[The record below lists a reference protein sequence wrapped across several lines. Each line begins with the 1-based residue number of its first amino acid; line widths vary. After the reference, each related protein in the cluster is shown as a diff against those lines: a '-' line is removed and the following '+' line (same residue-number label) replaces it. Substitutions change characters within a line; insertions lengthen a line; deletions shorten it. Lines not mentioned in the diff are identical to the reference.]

1 MINKILFIV
10 LILLANVY
18 AKKESYMSLGS
29 TPKYQKN
36 FTHFDYVNPNAKKG
50 GIYKQAAR
58 GTYDSFN
65 PFILKGL
72 SASGIGLLYD
82 TLMSPSADESSV
94 YYPLIAKE
102 VEIDENNNWV
112 VFYINE
118 NARFSD
124 GSKVR
129 AQDVKFSFDI
139 LIEKGSPQYKR
150 YYSDIKDV
158 EVLNDLSVRFNFK
171 TNTNKEL
178 PVILVSLNIMPK
190 KFWSDKDFIKAD
202 DTVPMGSGPYL
213 IDSYKFGK
221 YIKYKRNKNYWAKDL
236 NVNLGSYN
244 FNKIQYDYYKDQS
257 VTLEAFK
264 AGEFDYRQEYTAKTW
279 ATMYTGK
286 NFTKG
291 LIKTEN
297 RQHENPQGMQ
307 AFGFNLRNPLFK
319 NKEIRKALNLAFD
332 FEWTNKQLFF
342 SQYKRSQSFF
352 DNSELSS
359 SGLPSKEELLLLNPL
374 KDQIPS
380 SVFEKEFKNNTTKG
394 SGKIRKELRAALKIL
409 KKEGWSF
416 KNKVL
421 VKDGKEFVF
430 EILLYQPNFER
441 VVQPFIKNLKK
452 IGIKASLKVL
462 DAVSYSNKVKNYDF
476 DMMVISYPV
485 SLSPGNELK
494 YFWGTLSADIKGSQ
508 NYMGIK
514 NKAIDTLIDHVI
526 IAKNRKELLTS
537 VKALDRVML
546 NNYYVIPQW
555 HSSTYRIAYWNKFHQ
570 PKIHPKYS
578 IGIMTW
584 WFKDEYLKDK

>member
-10 LILLANVY
+10 LILSANIY
-18 AKKESYMSLGS
+18 AKKESYMSLGT

-36 FTHFDYVNPNAKKG
+36 FTHFDYVNPKAKKG
-50 GIYKQAAR
+50 GTYKQASR

-82 TLMSPSADESSV
+82 TLMSASADESSV

-112 VFYINE
+112 IFYINE

-124 GSKVR
+124 GSHVR
-129 AQDVKFSFDI
+129 AEDVKFSFDI

-178 PVILVSLNIMPK
+178 PVILVSLNIMSK

-202 DTVPMGSGPYL
+202 DTVPLGSGPYL

-264 AGEFDYRQEYTAKTW
+264 AGEFDYREEYTAKTW
-279 ATMYTGK
+279 ATMYKGK
-286 NFTKG
+286 NFDNG

-297 RQHENPQGMQ
+297 RMHENPQGMQ

-319 NKEIRKALNLAFD
+319 NKEIRKAINLAFD

-342 SQYKRSQSFF
+342 SQYKRSQSYF

-374 KDQIPS
+374 KNQIPS
-380 SVFEKEFKNNTTKG
+380 SVFQEEFKTNITKG

-452 IGIKASLKVL
+452 IGIIASLKVL
-462 DAVSYSNKVKNYDF
+462 DAVSYSNKVKNYNF

-494 YFWGTLSADIKGSQ
+494 YFWGSLSADIRGSQ

-514 NKAIDTLIDHVI
+514 NPAIDTLIDHVI

-555 HSSTYRIAYWNKFHQ
+555 HSSSYRIAYWNKFNQ